1 MPDTGKTIALVGI
14 LGLGGFMV
22 YEYMEYNSA
31 LATISRADPTGT
43 TTNQILSVLPFTSWL
58 MTMFGAPSAGTPQA
72 TAYQLIQAALTGQI
86 QTAAAATTGTPGTTA
101 AGPATTSVSTAPS
114 TTQSAP
120 KLPPSTP
127 QPTATDLQN
136 TLNTST
142 ASADQWNYAYR
153 ELTGYGIE
161 QIYGGNF
168 DAIYGAIQSNGQR
181 STGNITAQAF
191 LNLPVAMG
199 LSASGLSGFGRMG
212 AIATFYTPVLNPMS
226 SMVYRAQHPSPY
238 RLPVGGGMSGLTQ
251 ATGFEKALW
260 AGGFVRSR
268 RVR

>member
-1 MPDTGKTIALVGI
+1 MPDTGKTIALVGV
-14 LGLGGFMV
+14 LGIGGYIV
-22 YEYMEYNSA
+22 YEYMQYNNA
-31 LATISRADPTGT
+31 LALISKADPTGAT
-43 TTNQILSVLPFTSWL
+43 TTQILTVMPFTSWL
-58 MTMFGAPSAGTPQA
+58 GTLFGAPPSGTPQS
-72 TAYQLIQAALTGQI
+72 TAYQVIQAALTGKI
-86 QTAAAATTGTPGTTA
+86 QNAAAAAIGTPGTTA
-101 AGPATTSVSTAPS
+101 AGPAITSVSSAPS
-114 TTQSAP
+114 TTVSAP

-127 QPTATDLQN
+127 QPTAQDLQN
-136 TLNTST
+136 TLQQST
-142 ASADQWNYAYR
+142 ASPDQWNFAYR

-168 DAIYGAIQSNGQR
+168 DAIYGSIQSSGQR
-181 STGNITAQAF
+181 PTGNITAQAF
-191 LNLPVAMG
+191 LNLPA
-199 LSASGLSGFGRMG
+199 ASGLSGLGRMG
-212 AIATFYTPVLNPMS
+212 AIATFYTPVINPMS